1 MSTPAMAVYRVAVLV
16 HAVRMRCRTRGHHSL
31 RAVVVPAV
39 VEMVPRMTMRGRA
52 RAAHRRR
59 AGITHRWRAWVH
71 YRAPDRETD
80 VHAGLCPPG
89 SCHQH
94 KQTEN

>member
-1 MSTPAMAVYRVAVLV
+1 MAVYRVAVLV

-31 RAVVVPAV
+31 RTVVVPAV
-39 VEMVPRMTMRGRA
+39 VEMVPRMTGRRRA
-52 RAAHRRR
+52 RAADRRWT
-59 AGITHRWRAWVH
+59 GITHRWRAWVH

-80 VHAGLCPPG
+80 MHAGFGPPG
-89 SCHQH
+89 CCYQH

>member
-1 MSTPAMAVYRVAVLV
+1 MAVYRVAVLV

-39 VEMVPRMTMRGRA
+39 VEMVPRMTGRRT
-52 RAAHRRR
+52 RAADRRR
-59 AGITHRWRAWVH
+59 AGITHRRRARVH
-71 YRAPDRETD
+71 NRASDRETD
-80 VHAGLCPPG
+80 MHAGLCPPG
-89 SCHQH
+89 CCHQH